1 VIESKVLQRE
11 AQAMAGQLVA
21 WRRDFHRHPELGF
34 MEVRTGGIVADYLA
48 SLGYRVQRHVGK
60 TGVVGLLA
68 GARPGPTV
76 MLRFDIDA
84 LPIQE
89 ENETD
94 YASQNP
100 GVMHACGHDAHTAI
114 GLGVATLLARHRQ
127 DLAGQIKLVFQPNE
141 EGHGGSNGAPAMI
154 ADGVLE
160 NPAPEVAFGLHMW
173 NSLEVG
179 YAVVQ
184 PGAMM
189 ASTGVFTIRVHGL
202 GGHGAIPQQ
211 SIDPIVVASQ
221 MVLALQ
227 TVVSRNVPP
236 MQPAVLTVG
245 KIEAGSAFNIIPPTA
260 EMVGTVRTFA
270 NEVQALVA
278 RRMEAIV
285 THVAEAFG
293 ATATLQFDQITPPL
307 VNAEAPTAFVRQ
319 IAEEI
324 LGEGG
329 VVPGE
334 PSMGGEDMSFYL
346 EKVPGCFFFLGS
358 RNEAKGLV
366 YGHHHPRF
374 DIDEGA
380 LPLGAAILATAAL
393 RYGVQNA
400 VEQKKAA

>member
-1 VIESKVLQRE
+1 MIERKILQEE

-34 MEVRTGGIVADYLA
+34 MEVRTGGVIADYLV
-48 SLGYRVQRHVGK
+48 SLGYTVQRHVGK
-60 TGVVGLLA
+60 TGVVGLWA
-68 GARPGPTV
+68 GDRPGPTV

-84 LPIQE
+84 LPVQE
-89 ENETD
+89 ENETE

-114 GLGVATLLARHRQ
+114 GLGVATLIARHRQ
-127 DLAGQIKLVFQPNE
+127 ELAGQVKLVFQPNE

-160 NPAPEVAFGLHMW
+160 NPAPEVAFGLHVW

-179 YAVVQ
+179 YAIVQ

-189 ASTGVFTIRVHGL
+189 ASTGIFTIQVQGQ
-202 GGHGAIPQQ
+202 GGHGAIPQHTV
-211 SIDPIVVASQ
+211 DPIVVASQ
-221 MVLALQ
+221 IVLALQ
-227 TVVSRNVPP
+227 TVISRNVAP

-245 KIEAGSAFNIIPPTA
+245 QIEAGSAFNIIPPTA
-260 EMVGTVRTFA
+260 KMMGTVRTFDS
-270 NEVQALVA
+270 EVQALITG
-278 RRMEAIV
+278 RMEGIV
-285 THVAEAFG
+285 TKVAEAFG
-293 ATATLQFDQITPPL
+293 ATAKLEFSEITPPL
-307 VNAEAPTAFVRQ
+307 VNAETPTALVRQ

-324 LGEGG
+324 LGKNAI
-329 VVPGE
+329 VPSE
-334 PSMGGEDMSFYL
+334 PSMGGEDMAFYL
-346 EKVPGCFFFLGS
+346 QKVPGCFFFLGS

-380 LPLGAAILATAAL
+380 LPLGVAILATAAL
-393 RYGVQNA
+393 RYG
-400 VEQKKAA
+400 ESIH